1 MIRFFEM
8 LVALLIVFVLAV
20 VVGVL
25 LPSHG
30 HVERVVE
37 VSNPVRLVYD
47 TLNTYRRFPQWSA
60 IRSFDP
66 QAQINIEGPD
76 AGPGAKVSWIS
87 SSDRF
92 GKGSYEIVKSDQDD
106 QIEVKVD
113 NDWVGT
119 NKKFTIKLDPSA
131 NGRTL
136 KIRWAYDTDYGW
148 DLLSRYGG
156 LYIYGTPAQTI
167 QSDLNAIAAMLAG
180 FPNTDYKDQEIS
192 IADVAARPVLMVST
206 RAKRSLD
213 EVADATDAARA
224 QIEEAMKKTDLVAA
238 GPYMTIT
245 TNWGDE
251 DYSFIIAQPVDKA
264 TFTYD
269 GTQELTLDA
278 PAPKA
283 SSTVADDE
291 EEESDGEAKALN
303 AGDRDAHGLLVINEN
318 VRGALWYGGKALVS
332 EYKGSPAMLP
342 LLRLNLKAYAETHG
356 YRYAEAG
363 TTRFWDEITSAP
375 DAPADEESFKVYL
388 PIQQ

>member
-37 VSNPVRLVYD
+37 VSSPARQVYD

-60 IRSFDP
+60 LRSFDP

-76 AGPGAKVSWIS
+76 SGPGAKVSWTS

-92 GKGSYEIVKSDQDD
+92 GNGSYEIVKSEQDQS
-106 QIEVKVD
+106 IEVKVD
-113 NDWVGT
+113 NNWVGKD
-119 NKKFTIKLDPSA
+119 KKYTIKLEPSA
-131 NGRTL
+131 KGGIM

-148 DLLSRYGG
+148 DLISRYGG

-180 FPNTDYKDQEIS
+180 FPNTDYKDQEIN
-192 IADVAARPVLMVST
+192 IVDVAARPVLMVAT
-206 RAKRSLD
+206 QAKRSLD

-224 QIEEAMKKTDLVAA
+224 QIEEVMKKTDLVAA

-269 GTQELTLDA
+269 DKHELTLDA

-283 SSTVADDE
+283 SSTATDDE
-291 EEESDGEAKALN
+291 EESSGEEATLN
-303 AGDRDAHGLLVINEN
+303 PGDRDPRGLLVINEH
-318 VRGALWYGGKALVS
+318 VRGALWYGGKALAS
-332 EYKGSPAMLP
+332 EYTGSPAMLP

-356 YRYAEAG
+356 YKYAEAG
-363 TTRFWDEITSAP
+363 LTRFWDEITSAP